1 MCVCVCVH
9 TCLCA
14 IVPIHS
20 VSHSFLILHQW
31 EAAVIL
37 FLCSSPLCVHA
48 LHNSVYTYIYIYISA
63 HTRLQ
68 RVLSFL
74 PTVVCCLFG
83 VSSSVVLPV
92 WSPTTRLISS
102 QHWSHFVC
110 LTASNPAHTRSL
122 SHTDTHTDTHTNLR
136 HEIWI
141 EKIWFLLFPSW
152 LHGVNTTGGT
162 EGVRVNVCIL
172 LPLLIDGCMQ
182 QNPSVINWISSVL
195 CVNWKGKRGLRINN

>member
-48 LHNSVYTYIYIYISA
+48 LHNSVYTYIYISV

-68 RVLSFL
+68 RALSFL

-92 WSPTTRLISS
+92 WSPTSRLNSS

-122 SHTDTHTDTHTNLR
+122 SHTDTHRYSHKF
-136 HEIWI
+136 
-141 EKIWFLLFPSW
+141 EKW
-152 LHGVNTTGGT
+152 N
-162 EGVRVNVCIL
+162 
-172 LPLLIDGCMQ
+172 
-182 QNPSVINWISSVL
+182 
-195 CVNWKGKRGLRINN
+195 VNWKDIVSFVSVLAAWCKYHGGYRGCTCECVYTFDAPDWRLHAEKPFCH